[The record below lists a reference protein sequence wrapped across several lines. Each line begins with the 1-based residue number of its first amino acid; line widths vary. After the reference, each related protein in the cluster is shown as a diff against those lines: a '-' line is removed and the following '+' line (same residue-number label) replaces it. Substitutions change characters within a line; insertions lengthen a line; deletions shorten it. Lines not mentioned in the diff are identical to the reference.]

1 MSRFL
6 TIRVTQIFLVSQ
18 KIQYMCRFNY
28 TQPYDNNTGDSNI
41 ININCP
47 INLISV
53 ECRDIIKS
61 IA

>member
-1 MSRFL
+1 
-6 TIRVTQIFLVSQ
+6 
-18 KIQYMCRFNY
+18 MCRFNY